1 MFTLTIILC
10 SLSTLKCMIVFY
22 IYSKGD
28 LLSQRYYQF
37 DQFFLPSLFVC
48 YMYHCVDCEQ
58 YLIAFL
64 KSVAVTHRARCNLKS
79 SVFFFQITE
88 IKGEGMIAGYAHR
101 AVRRETRG
109 CQPKKPS
116 WPSREMCMTPL
127 TLRKTR
133 QYSQSNNGGFVF
145 VFFHPIAQWFH
156 TQ

>member
-1 MFTLTIILC
+1 MFTVTITLC
-10 SLSTLKCMIVFY
+10 SLSTLKGTIVF
-22 IYSKGD
+22 IYTARVICFHNATTS
-28 LLSQRYYQF
+28 LTSF
-37 DQFFLPSLFVC
+37 FFFLPSLFVC

-64 KSVAVTHRARCNLKS
+64 KSVGVTHRARCNLRS

-109 CQPKKPS
+109 CFPEKPS

-133 QYSQSNNGGFVF
+133 
-145 VFFHPIAQWFH
+145 
-156 TQ
+156 